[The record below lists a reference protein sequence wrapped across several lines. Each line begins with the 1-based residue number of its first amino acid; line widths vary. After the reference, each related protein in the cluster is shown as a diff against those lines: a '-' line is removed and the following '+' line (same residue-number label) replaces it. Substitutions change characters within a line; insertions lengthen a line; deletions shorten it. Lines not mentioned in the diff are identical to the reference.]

1 MAATKENPIIF
12 YDIVAKDGEYWTP
25 NPYKTRLSLDYKGLP
40 YRVKY
45 LKIEDVEPT
54 MKAMGIPPTSTTSF
68 PNYTLPMI
76 VDPSN
81 DPNGEPTYVSDSF
94 KIAIYLDEKY
104 PAPKYPTTLPPE
116 TRALQKIFVES
127 YFPTTLFGPMFPVIG
142 PRVPGILDER
152 SREYMYR
159 SRGGKDKFDRL
170 SDIEEAQQFA
180 LAKEKWGEFA
190 QVFDLTGGPW
200 VMGDKP
206 MFADFVIGCAFSFW
220 RKVDSDG
227 KVWKEVASWQG
238 GRWDEYWK
246 RIEAI
251 ENKST
256 TVA

>member
-12 YDIVAKDGEYWTP
+12 YDIVAKDGGHWAP
-25 NPYKTRLSLDYKGLP
+25 NPYKIRLSLNYKGLP

-45 LKIEDVEPT
+45 IKIEDVEPT

-76 VDPSN
+76 VDPPS

-94 KIAIYLDEKY
+94 KIATYLDEKY
-104 PAPKYPTTLPPE
+104 PAPKYPAILPPE
-116 TRALQKIFVES
+116 TRALQHIFAES
-127 YFPTTLFGPMFPVIG
+127 YAPTALSSVMFPVVI
-142 PRVPGILDER
+142 PRVLGILDEQ
-152 SREYMYR
+152 SHEYMYR
-159 SRGGKDKFDRL
+159 TRGEDRLKRL
-170 SDIEEAQQFA
+170 SDAEEAQQLA
-180 LAKEKWGEFA
+180 LAREKWGDFA
-190 QVFDLTGGPW
+190 KVFDLTDGPW
-200 VMGDKP
+200 LMGETP
-206 MFADFVIGCAFSFW
+206 TFVDFVIGCRFSFW
-220 RKVDSDG
+220 RRVDGDG

-256 TVA
+256 AVA